1 MKNVCFK
8 EALCEEFK
16 DYQLQVL
23 KNACALADELKLLG
37 YKLVSGGTDNHLILV
52 DVKAS
57 VNITG
62 KIATEILH
70 SVNITCNKNTIP
82 NDTEKPFITSG
93 IRLGTPAL
101 TTRGMKEEEMR
112 QVARLIDKA
121 LKNKESEEIKN
132 KVKEEVL
139 LLTSKFPLN

>member
-1 MKNVCFK
+1 M
-8 EALCEEFK
+8 
-16 DYQLQVL
+16 
-23 KNACALADELKLLG
+23 
-37 YKLVSGGTDNHLILV
+37 ILV

-101 TTRGMKEEEMR
+101 TTRGMKEEEMI